1 MSVINDRRKC
11 VALSILIGVVLL
23 ATSASADDPAGVGKG
38 EFGLK
43 FGQLRGGTIEYWQ
56 KSNESNINSVEVE
69 AGFSGGAF
77 LDHPFYRNL
86 HITAS
91 FDLHQIGLY
100 GDSEVALDVAGGLK
114 FKWTEPKGRLSVRP
128 AATVGFALLPDTWHF
143 SASKYVTLKVYLEVA
158 SYSKRGTG
166 LLLEIGSLRTLSG
179 SDNTYEISTEPMF
192 LIRAGI
198 IW

>member
-1 MSVINDRRKC
+1 MNRNITRRLC
-11 VALSILIGVVLL
+11 AVLSISVALFVL
-23 ATSASADDPAGVGKG
+23 TSNTAADSSSVGLG
-38 EFGLK
+38 EFGIKL
-43 FGQLRGGTIEYWQ
+43 GQLRGGTIEYWQ
-56 KSNESNINSVEVE
+56 KSNESNIDSVEIE

-91 FDLHQIGLY
+91 FDLHQIGVY
-100 GDSEVALDVAGGLK
+100 SSSEVALDVAGGLK

-143 SASKYVTLKVYLEVA
+143 SASKYITLKLYLEVA

-192 LIRAGI
+192 LIRGGI

>member
-1 MSVINDRRKC
+1 MISITNRQIYT
-11 VALSILIGVVLL
+11 ALLIVFTALFL
-23 ATSASADDPAGVGKG
+23 TSNISADSTSVGLG
-38 EFGLK
+38 EFGIKL
-43 FGQLRGGTIEYWQ
+43 GQLRGCTVEYWL
-56 KSNESNINSVEVE
+56 KSNESNVDSVEIE

-91 FDLHQIGLY
+91 FDFHQISK
-100 GDSEVALDVAGGLK
+100 DWSSEVALDVAGGLK
-114 FKWTEPKGRLSVRP
+114 FKWTEPNGRLSVRP
-128 AATVGFALLPDTWHF
+128 AATVGFALFPNMWHF
-143 SASKYVTLKVYLEVA
+143 SASKYVTLKLYLEVA

-179 SDNTYEISTEPMF
+179 SDNLYEISTKPM
-192 LIRAGI
+192 LLVRAGI